1 MAITETNISK
11 TAAAIGDNVTVSVT
25 GTINNVSCYCWV
37 INFTG
42 EDKQYSLGSL
52 ETQNKM
58 FSREIATSQSTVP
71 INDNHANIKTLTPIV
86 IGYADINTLMQG
98 IYDLETIANLE
109 DNDPDLIY
117 IGPTYK
123 VNFVTNVYMG
133 LRKLHEHWDSPK
145 RIPANSDL
153 DDYTEIGMYY
163 NDKDVDVQTFAN
175 CPVTQALCLL
185 VEKNGVGEKGIK
197 QTVTT
202 YHTIPKM
209 YIRSMYTN
217 DLNTPVTNYSSGWKL
232 IHEDTGWKDITL
244 PSGFTHHSSTQ
255 KAQYRRVGNTVH
267 LKGAI
272 KNTNA
277 LTANTYVQIGSIGDS
292 TCRPIQN
299 VLLVEQGSGIN
310 RFLMYI
316 APNGNIYLNRYGTT
330 SGIQVPSGSW
340 LNIFGSF
347 VVG

>member
-11 TAAAIGDNVTVSVT
+11 TAAAIRDNVTVSVT
-25 GTINNVSCYCWV
+25 GTVNRVNCYCWV

-58 FSREIATSQSTVP
+58 FSREITASQTTLR
-71 INDNHANIKTLTPIV
+71 INDNHTNIKTLTPIV
-86 IGYADINTLMQG
+86 IGYADINTLMQD

-109 DNDPDLIY
+109 DNNPDLIY

-133 LRKLHEHWDSPK
+133 LKKLHEHWDSPK

-202 YHTIPKM
+202 YHTAPKM
-209 YIRSMYTN
+209 YIRSMYT
-217 DLNTPVTNYSSGWKL
+217 DDWNTPITNYSSGWKL
-232 IHEDTGWKDITL
+232 IYEDTGWKDITL
-244 PSGFTHHSSTQ
+244 PSGFSHHSSTQ

-277 LTANTYVQIGSIGDS
+277 LKVNTDIQIGTIGDT
-292 TCRPIQN
+292 TCRPSYHVYLIA
-299 VLLVEQGSGIN
+299 QGSGIN
-310 RFLMYI
+310 RFLI
-316 APNGNIYLNRYGTT
+316 GIGPSGTIYLNRYGTT
-330 SGIQVPSGSW
+330 SAIQVPSGSW